1 MLPKDGGPMRRKA
14 IVCILATVILIIAG
28 YAESPAQAPIPGSSP
43 FSPAPVGGLVQSTV
57 YSGGSASSLEPY
69 DVKITLLEVM
79 RGEKA
84 WDLIKEASVSNKPP
98 KAGSEYILARIRFDY
113 SASGVPGDKVW
124 EISNE
129 QFTALSSDG
138 KLYETPSIVLPK
150 PELSGSL
157 RSGGSIEGWR
167 VFQVPR
173 EDNKPLMTFDPASGG
188 GMLRGKVIWFQL

>member
-1 MLPKDGGPMRRKA
+1 MRRES
-14 IVCILATVILIIAG
+14 IVYILATLILITSG
-28 YAESPAQAPIPGSSP
+28 YAESPAQAPGPGFSP
-43 FSPAPVGGLVQSTV
+43 FSPAPVGVLVQSTV

-69 DVKITLLEVM
+69 DVKMTLLEIV

-98 KAGSEYILARIRFDY
+98 KAGSEYILARIRFEY

-124 EISNE
+124 ELSRE
-129 QFTALSSDG
+129 QLTALSADG

-157 RSGGSIEGWR
+157 RSGSSIDGWR
-167 VFQVPR
+167 VFQVSR
-173 EDNKPLMTFDPASGG
+173 EDNKPLMSFDPASGG
-188 GMLRGKVIWFQL
+188 GMLRGKVLWFQL